1 LFLSGSGSAKVVG
14 TLNIKAKIGSHA
26 VVLGASMAGLLAA
39 RSLADFFETVTV
51 VERDALPDT
60 PTARRGVP
68 QGRHLHGLLARGA
81 QVLEELF
88 PGILDELVLDGA
100 HYFDG
105 ADLSRLHY
113 NLGGHPMVS
122 TGSAGSLNVYL
133 VTRPFLEEH
142 VRGRLRKIPNVTL
155 LDEHDIV
162 ALTSTPEHR
171 RITGA
176 RIVDRRTGEDT
187 ALTAD
192 LVVDATGR
200 AARTPCWLDSMGYD
214 RPIENHVAV
223 HMTYASQPLRM
234 APEALHELGF
244 VVGYVPGRPRGLGM
258 LQSENDTWMFTVMGV
273 AGHEPPCD
281 LVGMCEFVADCAPA
295 HMLAAIRAAE
305 PIGEPVR
312 HRMPSSQWRRY
323 DKMRRFPEGLLVT
336 GDAICSFNPIYG
348 QGMTVAALEALALR
362 DCLTDGTKNLARRFF
377 RAATVTIQQ
386 AWQLS
391 TNADL
396 SMPEIDG
403 TPPLAARLLNEYVD
417 RVLTAMEYDT
427 VAANQF
433 VRVTSL
439 IDPATRL
446 LRPAIMW
453 RAARAKKHARRHGLD
468 QRDGAASVL
477 AGGSGM
483 PSSANTLRSSVG

>member
-1 LFLSGSGSAKVVG
+1 
-14 TLNIKAKIGSHA
+14 LNISLNTKAKIGNHA

-39 RSLADFFETVTV
+39 RSLADFFDTVTV
-51 VERDALPDT
+51 VERDPLLDT

-68 QGRHLHGLLARGA
+68 QGRHVHGLLASGA

-88 PGILDELVLDGA
+88 PGILDELVRDGA

-105 ADLSRLHY
+105 ADLSRLSY
-113 NLGGHPMVS
+113 ELGGHPMVS
-122 TGSAGSLNVYL
+122 TGSASSFNLYL
-133 VTRPFLEEH
+133 ASRPFLEEH
-142 VRGRLRKIPNVTL
+142 VRGRLRNIPNVTL
-155 LDEHDIV
+155 LDEHDVV
-162 ALTSTPEHR
+162 ALTSTPGAPGHS

-176 RIVDRRTGEDT
+176 RVADRRTGEDA

-200 AARTPCWLDSMGYD
+200 AARTPFWLDSLGYG
-214 RPIENHVAV
+214 RPLEEHVNV
-223 HMTYASQPLRM
+223 HMTYASQALRM
-234 APEALHELGF
+234 APEAVHEVAF
-244 VVGYVPGRPRGLGM
+244 VVGYVPGRPRGFGM
-258 LQSENDTWMFTVMGV
+258 LRCENDTWMFTVTGV

-295 HMLAAIRAAE
+295 RMLAAVRAAE

-323 DKMRRFPEGLLVT
+323 DKMRRFPEGLLVI

-362 DCLTDGTKNLARRFF
+362 HCLAGGTKDLAYRFF
-377 RAATVTIQQ
+377 RDATAPIRQ

-396 SMPEIDG
+396 ALPEIDG
-403 TPPLAARLLNEYVD
+403 TPPLVARLLNRYVD
-417 RVLTAMEYDT
+417 RVLTATEYDT
-427 VAANQF
+427 AVLNQF
-433 VRVTSL
+433 VRVTSML
-439 IDPATRL
+439 DPATRL
-446 LRPAIMW
+446 LRPAMMW
-453 RAARAKKHARRHGLD
+453 AAAGAKSRSRRQRHAELGHHVAQ
-468 QRDGAASVL
+468 QRWV
-477 AGGSGM
+477 
-483 PSSANTLRSSVG
+483 VGDNAVDAITD

>member
-1 LFLSGSGSAKVVG
+1 LLLSGNGSAKAVG
-14 TLNIKAKIGSHA
+14 TVKIKAKIGNRA
-26 VVLGASMAGLLAA
+26 VVLGASMAGMLAA
-39 RSLADFFETVTV
+39 RSLADFFDTVIV
-51 VERDALPDT
+51 VERDPLPDIR
-60 PTARRGVP
+60 TARRGVP

-81 QVLEELF
+81 QILEESF

-105 ADLSRLHY
+105 TDLSRLSY
-113 NLGGHPMVS
+113 NLGGHQMVS
-122 TGSAGSLNVYL
+122 SGSATSVNLYL
-133 VTRPFLEEH
+133 VSRPFLEEH
-142 VRGRLRKIPNVTL
+142 VRKRLSNIPNITL

-162 ALTSTPEHR
+162 ALTSTPEAPGKC

-176 RIVDRRTGEDT
+176 RVSDRRTGEDA

-200 AARTPCWLDSMGYD
+200 AARTPFWLDCLGFG
-214 RPIENHVAV
+214 RPPEDHVAV
-223 HMTYASQPLRM
+223 HMTYASQKLRM

-244 VVGYVPGRPRGLGM
+244 VVGCVPGRPRGLGM
-258 LQSENDTWMFTVMGV
+258 LRCEDDTWMLTVMGV

-281 LVGMCEFVADCAPA
+281 LAGMCDFVADCAPDR
-295 HMLAAIRAAE
+295 MLAAIRAAE
-305 PIGEPVR
+305 PLGEPVR

-362 DCLTDGTKNLARRFF
+362 ECLAGGTKDLASRFF
-377 RAATVTIQQ
+377 HAAAAPIRQ

-396 SMPEIDG
+396 SMPEIGG
-403 TPPLAARLLNEYVD
+403 TPTLAARLLNEYVD
-417 RVLTAMEYDT
+417 RVLTATEYDT
-427 VAANQF
+427 VAVNQF
-433 VRVTSL
+433 FRVTSL

-446 LRPAIMW
+446 LRPSIMW
-453 RAARAKKHARRHGLD
+453 RAARAKEGRRRHGLD
-468 QRDGAASVL
+468 QREGEPRVAT
-477 AGGSGM
+477 
-483 PSSANTLRSSVG
+483 ANAVSHW